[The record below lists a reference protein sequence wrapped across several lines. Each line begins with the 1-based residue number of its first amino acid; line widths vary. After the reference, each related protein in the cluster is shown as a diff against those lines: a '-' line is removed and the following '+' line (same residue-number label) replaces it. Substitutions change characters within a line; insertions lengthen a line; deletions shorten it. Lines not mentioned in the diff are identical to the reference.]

1 MGLKLSTV
9 VTIAALWLLAV
20 IDLSVKVWKKGYPT
34 RKLISRILVLLILG
48 PLGYFVF
55 SND

>member
-1 MGLKLSTV
+1 MGLKLITV
-9 VTIAALWLLAV
+9 VTIAALWLFAV
-20 IDLSVKVWKKGYPT
+20 IDLSVKVSKKGYPT
-34 RKLISRILVLLILG
+34 RKRISIILVLLILG